1 MQSELLKNVS
11 LKTKFT
17 LVPVIAS
24 VFLLIL
30 IVAFLALARQ
40 EKHLLEHIET
50 QTLTKID
57 KLLSLKHKLSQNHGE
72 IFSMLVSSTNRWD
85 EEQIYVQGKPR
96 LYAIQEIEDHLDKVT
111 SNYQLTDDEKRRLAI
126 LRKRLAEYKAEAI
139 SAIEMASVDLSLAN
153 NFMIRANSKYLTAT
167 NNFLALLE
175 SSKSNTLGF
184 ITKSRED
191 FVKKTLYIVVITL
204 IGMTLL
210 MVISFRTSRAL
221 SEQIKEQIVL
231 MNRLSAGQTT
241 VEVPVSDRADEIG
254 DLARGVAAFKT
265 SLVEQASAKEQAE
278 QANVAKSMFLA
289 NMSHELR
296 TPIHGILSF
305 AKFGLKNTAKSEFE
319 KLHKYFATI
328 HDSGSVLLRLVN
340 DLLDLAKLEAGKVTL
355 EIRDANFHSL
365 LSKVVDE
372 FRSLTLEKSITITE
386 PEDVGTKIRVDPTRT
401 MQVLRNLIGN
411 SVKFSPSGTSIE
423 ISAASHNGFLQ
434 ISVADEGPGIPEA
447 EIEAIFDKFVQS
459 SKTST
464 GAGGTGLGLPI
475 CREIVAAHGGRIW
488 AENRPAKGSAFVFEV
503 PLAIDISTE
512 TISQAA

>member
-1 MQSELLKNVS
+1 MNAEFFKNAS

-17 LVPVIAS
+17 LVPVVAS

-30 IVAFLALARQ
+30 IVVFVGLAQQ
-40 EKHLLEHIET
+40 EKQLLEHIEQ

-57 KLLSLKHKLSQNHGE
+57 RMLSLKHKLSQNHGE

-96 LYAIQEIEDHLDKVT
+96 LYAIQGVEDSLDKVA
-111 SNYQLTDDEKRRLAI
+111 SNYQLTNDEKRRLEI
-126 LRKRLAEYKAEAI
+126 LKKRLSEYKAEAI

-153 NFMIRANSKYLTAT
+153 KYMIRANSKYLTAT

-191 FVKKTLYIVVITL
+191 FVKKTLYVVIITL
-204 IGMTLL
+204 IGMGLL

-221 SEQIKEQIVL
+221 SERIREQVVL
-231 MNRLSAGQTT
+231 MDRLSAGQTS
-241 VEVPVSDRADEIG
+241 VDVPVPDRADEIG

-278 QANVAKSMFLA
+278 KANLAKSMFLA

-305 AKFGLKNTAKSEFE
+305 SKFGLKNAAKGELE
-319 KLHKYFATI
+319 KLQRYFLTI
-328 HDSGSVLLRLVN
+328 HDSGTVLLRLVN

-355 EIRDANFHSL
+355 DIRDANFQSL
-365 LSKVVDE
+365 ASKVIDE
-372 FRSLTLEKSITITE
+372 FRSLTMEKNITIIE
-386 PEDVGTKIRVDPTRT
+386 PEDLGTKIRVDPTRT
-401 MQVLRNLIGN
+401 MQVIRNLLGN
-411 SVKFSPSGTSIE
+411 SVKFSPAGTSVKIE
-423 ISAASHNGFLQ
+423 AQSRDGFLQ
-434 ISVADEGPGIPEA
+434 VSVADEGPGIPES
-447 EIEAIFDKFVQS
+447 ELETIFDKFVQS

-475 CREIVAAHGGRIW
+475 CREIVSAHGGRIW
-488 AENRPAKGSAFVFEV
+488 AENRPGRGAVFFFEV
-503 PLAIDISTE
+503 PLAVDVGTE
-512 TISQAA
+512 VISQAA